1 MYLLQRIFRKKSNG
15 IAKSLNDFWF
25 KIEHFILTSIHYV
38 IDINRESAIFLN
50 GNLKKLNLENYILLP
65 TRYSIYNCRIQ
76 NKMPLLS
83 TWKILIR

>member
-1 MYLLQRIFRKKSNG
+1 MYVPFAKNIQKKIEHLFWNRKV
-15 IAKSLNDFWF
+15 WF